1 MERHLVFP
9 VIIPIKQNLLAQKE
23 DSTMAMRY
31 GKTTGQTKRRAVKT
45 KKSRGGRA
53 ASKTAGRGAT
63 HGKGSRAA
71 RGT

>member
-1 MERHLVFP
+1 
-9 VIIPIKQNLLAQKE
+9 
-23 DSTMAMRY
+23 MAMRY